1 MDALKESGQWEDTIV
16 ILTSDHGYHLG
27 DHFMWGKVSLFDIGA
42 KVPFIIHVPGLTKPG
57 TKSQAMVEL
66 IDIYPTLA
74 HLTGFER
81 PADVQGSSLRP
92 LLDHPERLGRKNY
105 AYSVVKRGEKM
116 GYALRN
122 KKWRYAKWH
131 DGEELYNLTRDPEEK
146 VNLASRENLKV
157 RLDEFRRVL
166 KIRREPQR

>member
-1 MDALKESGQWEDTIV
+1 
-16 ILTSDHGYHLG
+16 
-27 DHFMWGKVSLFDIGA
+27 MWGKVSLFDIGA

-122 KKWRYAKWH
+122 QKWRYARWH
-131 DGEELYNLTRDPEEK
+131 DGEELYNLTNDPEEK
-146 VNLASRENLKV
+146 INLASRENLKV
-157 RLDEFRRVL
+157 RLNEFRRVL
-166 KIRREPQR
+166 KIRQEQAVSRRHK